1 MDLWCDLRRRDKSR
15 GDRSEGNG
23 PARSI
28 RFAPMTAATDE
39 VDPPVRVPTRP
50 RVWRRGGVPL
60 LVLLVASVV
69 ARLPAL
75 LNARGVH
82 SDAAV
87 VGLQAMH
94 LLRGEWSWFLWG
106 AGYQASFDAVL
117 VAAGFAV
124 TGPSALTL
132 MVVPLLG
139 HLILV
144 GLAYDV
150 LRRAIGRG
158 GGVLA
163 CLPLVFAPQSVNG
176 VALYAPR
183 QWSITAAVLAV
194 WLAAR
199 SVNGATGRWGPAW
212 LAGSG
217 LVAGF
222 AVYLDL
228 FTLQLMPAVGVFALW
243 WALAVPHRV
252 WRVAALLLG
261 AAAGVAVIAWSR
273 AQPVADGAK
282 AGLDLARIPGNWA
295 LLTEQ
300 CLPYLLGLKN
310 FVQPPA
316 SLEHLPWV
324 APGWLQ
330 VVQWAGALGFAA
342 AAIWAA
348 VAVVGRI
355 GPAPVRRLGAL
366 GLLGSGASIGG
377 FLLSTMPADILSARY
392 LAPIIWLAPFT
403 LTPAVHAL
411 GVRAFGVAVAPFV
424 LAVGLGGWL
433 AFSPYV
439 QGGAPVRDP
448 RGVAVDEAALAA
460 ALRAEGVRY
469 AAAQYWLAYRLTFLF
484 DEDPVVV
491 PLDPKEDRYRPYRDG
506 FDAAPLV
513 AYVFHPSEPR
523 ATPEPMEE
531 QLRNEGV
538 AYRRL
543 EIDGFTVLIAR
554 R

>member
-1 MDLWCDLRRRDKSR
+1 
-15 GDRSEGNG
+15 
-23 PARSI
+23 
-28 RFAPMTAATDE
+28 
-39 VDPPVRVPTRP
+39 
-50 RVWRRGGVPL
+50 
-60 LVLLVASVV
+60 
-69 ARLPAL
+69 
-75 LNARGVH
+75 
-82 SDAAV
+82 
-87 VGLQAMH
+87 
-94 LLRGEWSWFLWG
+94 
-106 AGYQASFDAVL
+106 
-117 VAAGFAV
+117 
-124 TGPSALTL
+124 
-132 MVVPLLG
+132 
-139 HLILV
+139 
-144 GLAYDV
+144 
-150 LRRAIGRG
+150 
-158 GGVLA
+158 
-163 CLPLVFAPQSVNG
+163 
-176 VALYAPR
+176 
-183 QWSITAAVLAV
+183 
-194 WLAAR
+194 
-199 SVNGATGRWGPAW
+199 
-212 LAGSG
+212 
-217 LVAGF
+217 
-222 AVYLDL
+222 
-228 FTLQLMPAVGVFALW
+228 
-243 WALAVPHRV
+243 
-252 WRVAALLLG
+252 
-261 AAAGVAVIAWSR
+261 
-273 AQPVADGAK
+273 
-282 AGLDLARIPGNWA
+282 
-295 LLTEQ
+295 
-300 CLPYLLGLKN
+300 
-310 FVQPPA
+310 
-316 SLEHLPWV
+316 
-324 APGWLQ
+324 
-330 VVQWAGALGFAA
+330 VQWAGALGFAA

-448 RGVAVDEAALAA
+448 RGVAVDEAALAT

-469 AAAQYWLAYRLTFLF
+469 ASAQYWLAYRLTFLF

-523 ATPEPMEE
+523 ARPGPMEE
-531 QLRNEGV
+531 QLRTEGV